1 MEAEVRG
8 KGVEFLRPVREF
20 GEDAHSDGTEQGS
33 RGPEG
38 ETGLEDMVGGPGG
51 LCSHGCSG
59 EFKPALRQAHRCE
72 EVK

>member
-1 MEAEVRG
+1 
-8 KGVEFLRPVREF
+8 
-20 GEDAHSDGTEQGS
+20 
-33 RGPEG
+33 
-38 ETGLEDMVGGPGG
+38 